1 MKPKDIMIEAN
12 KAVKSKNLILAV
24 ELYNELLNKFPNHSG
39 ARSGL
44 KKIKRITSPYT
55 NGISQTE
62 LNEAV
67 SALQIGSF
75 QKAIDLAKKLI
86 LKEVIY
92 TQLI

>member
-44 KKIKRITSPYT
+44 KKIKRITSP
-55 NGISQTE
+55 
-62 LNEAV
+62 
-67 SALQIGSF
+67 
-75 QKAIDLAKKLI
+75 
-86 LKEVIY
+86 
-92 TQLI
+92 